1 MLREP
6 HLVHLL
12 RVRLLL
18 LHHGELLLRQLLLAQ
33 ELQLLDFL
41 RHPAVAHHGRIR
53 RHTRQPHCI
62 SAAGSIVLVVAS
74 FCGARRPSNVGALP
88 APTHVRHRVAALSM
102 SGSTSEQ
109 CCQPRLKTDAVPGDV
124 GSNVT
129 QKCELQSRSVG
140 KQRSLRLTP
149 LT

>member
-62 SAAGSIVLVVAS
+62 SAAGGIVLVVAS
-74 FCGARRPSNVGALP
+74 FCGARRPSHVGALP
-88 APTHVRHRVAALSM
+88 APTHVRHRVAAY
-102 SGSTSEQ
+102 Q
-109 CCQPRLKTDAVPGDV
+109 CQGALASSAASPG
-124 GSNVT
+124 
-129 QKCELQSRSVG
+129 
-140 KQRSLRLTP
+140 
-149 LT
+149 